1 MIDKSYEAYGVFFET
16 LANQNRLRIIN
27 ALRKGEKNV
36 TAIVR
41 KTGLE
46 QTCVSHC
53 LARLE
58 RCGFV
63 SSARKGK
70 FKVYSLNTKTI
81 SPLMQLIDSHT
92 RTYCIHLIGGA
103 GGGKKGKKANGKGK
117 KGGSDHEGHH
127 SH

>member
-27 ALRKGEKNV
+27 ALRQGEKNV
-36 TAIVR
+36 TEIVKR
-41 KTGLE
+41 TGLE

-63 SSARKGK
+63 SAKRQGK
-70 FKVYSLNTKTI
+70 YKAYSLNTETI
-81 SPLMQLIDSHT
+81 EPLMGLIDSHT
-92 RTYCIHLIGGA
+92 RKYCIHLIGGT
-103 GGGKKGKKANGKGK
+103 GDGKNIRKGKQ
-117 KGGSDHEGHH
+117 GGSAHEGHH
-127 SH
+127 PH

>member
-1 MIDKSYEAYGVFFET
+1 MIDKSYEAYEVFFET

-27 ALRKGEKNV
+27 ALRAGERNV
-36 TAIVR
+36 TEIVK

-63 SSARKGK
+63 SAKRQGK
-70 FKVYSLNTKTI
+70 YKVYGLNKETI
-81 SPLMQLIDSHT
+81 EPLMRLIDNHT
-92 RTYCIHLIGGA
+92 RKYCIHLIGGA
-103 GGGKKGKKANGKGK
+103 VDGKKDWKGK
-117 KGGSDHEGHH
+117 KGGRKHEDHHPH
-127 SH
+127 